1 MTHTL
6 QNEMPPTSSAF
17 IGLAPF
23 LRMSIAGEDL
33 QAAGQ
38 HWLEQTQRH
47 PDDRNAWL
55 NLSIAMFSLGL
66 RDMGLMIQAE
76 ALAAGHIYHLPAT
89 RKPARLRLL
98 MLMAPGD
105 LAANTP
111 LECLLEDSD
120 IDLVFYYL
128 LPGKA
133 LDNHLPEHD
142 ALLVAIGESDDNREL
157 LESLTTALA
166 NWPVPV
172 INAPQ
177 HIATTGRQ
185 VASELLQNVPGLRI
199 PPTRRLPRRFLQA
212 IAAKSIRLADA
223 FKDCDFPVI
232 LRPVD
237 SHAGRDLDKIDDADA
252 LAIYLSRVADAEFF
266 LAEFIDYSDSAGL
279 FRKFR
284 VALIDGRPYA
294 CHMAVSSH
302 WMVHYVNAGMY
313 EDADKRAEE
322 ARFMADFDG
331 FAARHATALQAI
343 HQKTGLDYLCIDCA
357 ETPAGDLLIFE
368 IGHAMVVHAMDS
380 ETLFPYKQRHMQ
392 TVKAAFRDFLIRL
405 TTAQPSQVSA

>member
-6 QNEMPPTSSAF
+6 QNEAPPTSSAF

-38 HWLEQTQRH
+38 RWLERAQQH
-47 PDDRNAWL
+47 PDDRNAWM
-55 NLSIAMFSLGL
+55 NLSIAMFCLGL
-66 RDMGLMIQAE
+66 RDLGLTIQAE
-76 ALAAGHIYHLPAT
+76 ALAAGHIYHLPST
-89 RKPARLRLL
+89 GKPARLRLL

-105 LAANTP
+105 VAANTP
-111 LECLLEDSD
+111 LECLLEASD

-128 LPGKA
+128 LPGKD
-133 LDNHLPEHD
+133 LDKPLPEHD

-157 LESLTTALA
+157 LDRLTTALA

-177 HIATTGRQ
+177 HIPATGRKL
-185 VASELLQNVPGLRI
+185 ASELLQGVPGLKI

-212 IAAKSIRLADA
+212 MAEKSIRLADA

-237 SHAGRDLDKIDDADA
+237 SHAGRDLEKIDDADA
-252 LAIYLSRVADAEFF
+252 LAAYLSRVADAEFF
-266 LAEFIDYSDSAGL
+266 LAEFIDYSDRAGL

-284 VALIDGRPYA
+284 VALIDGRPFA
-294 CHMAVSSH
+294 CHMAVSAH

-313 EDADKRAEE
+313 EDAEKRAEE
-322 ARFMADFDG
+322 AAFMAN
-331 FAARHATALQAI
+331 FASFAERHAHALQAI
-343 HQKTGLDYLCIDCA
+343 HQRTGLDYLCIDCA
-357 ETPAGDLLIFE
+357 ETPAGDLLVFE

-392 TVKAAFRDFLIRL
+392 NVKAAFRDFLIRL
-405 TTAQPSQVSA
+405 TTTQPRAVSA